1 MMNYPQ
7 PVVNIYET
15 FLLYRT
21 GGNANFA
28 IGNLDEKMDT
38 LFIYDKPVTGRSFIG
53 RRSECMILANLLKA
67 GEHVSIYEPPKTGK
81 MSLIHQSLYNLRNDG
96 VQFMVAFVDM
106 LNVRTLSEFLIKF
119 GTAVMKSAASTPDA
133 FAAIVREYLA
143 DTHFVFDRMR
153 FMTCDEVVSLN
164 WNPDM
169 NDVARMLEL
178 PQMIAREKRMPFFL
192 ILKEFQNLMNAEEY
206 DDVFKAMET
215 VMRDCDRSEPY
226 NAVYVMSGAMVNA
239 MKFIFEEKRYFYRQ
253 VNHVALMPVDEKEII
268 EHVVK
273 GFLNGMGKSFDRNLA
288 MGACELFKCN
298 LWYVNHLAAICDA
311 LSKGFVTES
320 MMTDAL
326 NSMLAV
332 HEPRFVSI
340 INDLT
345 DHQLSLLRAVLDGVV
360 KFSASEVIEKYRLN
374 SSANVRR
381 VKDAL
386 KKKEV
391 LTFNEKDE
399 PVILDPLFE
408 YWVSN
413 FYFERR

>member
-1 MMNYPQ
+1 
-7 PVVNIYET
+7 
-15 FLLYRT
+15 
-21 GGNANFA
+21 
-28 IGNLDEKMDT
+28 MDT
-38 LFIYDKPVTGRSFIG
+38 PFIYDKHVTGRYFIG
-53 RRSECMILANLLKA
+53 RRSECMILGNLLKA

-81 MSLIHQSLYNLRNDG
+81 MSLVHQTLFNLRNDG
-96 VQFMVAFVDM
+96 HQFIVAFVDM

-119 GTAVMKSAASTPDA
+119 GTSVMKSVASTPEEYDA
-133 FAAIVREYLA
+133 MVRDYL
-143 DTHFVFDRMR
+143 DGTHFVFDRVR
-153 FMTCDEVVSLN
+153 FMTYEELVSLN

-169 NDVARMLEL
+169 NDVRKMLEL
-178 PQMIAREKRMPFFL
+178 PVRIAQVKELPYFVV
-192 ILKEFQNLMNAEEY
+192 LKEFQNLMNADEY
-206 DDVFKAMET
+206 DDVFKLMEQ
-215 VMRDCDRSEPY
+215 MMKERDRSNPHQ
-226 NAVYVMSGAMVNA
+226 AIYVMSGAMVNA

-298 LWYVNHLAAICDA
+298 LWYMNHLAAICDA
-311 LSKGFVTES
+311 LSKGFVTET

-326 NSMLAV
+326 NSMIAV

-360 KFSASEVIEKYRLN
+360 KFSASDVIEKYRLN

-413 FYFERR
+413 IYFDKR

>member
-1 MMNYPQ
+1 
-7 PVVNIYET
+7 
-15 FLLYRT
+15 
-21 GGNANFA
+21 
-28 IGNLDEKMDT
+28 MDT
-38 LFIYDKPVTGRSFIG
+38 PFIYNKYVTGRNFIG
-53 RRSECMILANLLKA
+53 RQSECAIFGNLLKA
-67 GEHVSIYEPPKTGK
+67 GEHVAIYEPPKTGK
-81 MSLIHQSLYNLRNDG
+81 MSLVHQTLYNLRNG
-96 VQFMVAFVDM
+96 GMQFMVSFVDM
-106 LNVRTLSEFLIKF
+106 LNVRTLGDFLIKF
-119 GTAVMKSAASTPDA
+119 GTSVMKSAASTPDA
-133 FAAIVREYLA
+133 LDAIVREYLA
-143 DTHFVFDRMR
+143 GTHFVFDRAR
-153 FMTCDEVVSLN
+153 FMTHDEYVSLN
-164 WNPDM
+164 WSPDM
-169 NDVARMLEL
+169 NDVEKMLML
-178 PQMIAREKRMPFFL
+178 PQMIAQEKQLPYIVIF
-192 ILKEFQNLMNAEEY
+192 KEFHNLMNDDAY
-206 DDVFKAMET
+206 DDVFKIMERQMRERVRPNPYPAT
-215 VMRDCDRSEPY
+215 FVMTGD
-226 NAVYVMSGAMVNA
+226 MVNA

-253 VNHVALMPVDEKEII
+253 VNHVTLGPVDEKEII

-298 LWYVNHLAAICDA
+298 LWYMNHLAAVCDA
-311 LSKGFVTES
+311 LSKGFVTEA

-326 NSMLAV
+326 NSMISI

-360 KFSASEVIEKYRLN
+360 KFSASDVIEKYRLN

-391 LTFNEKDE
+391 ITFNEKDE

-413 FYFERR
+413 IYFEIH

>member
-1 MMNYPQ
+1 
-7 PVVNIYET
+7 
-15 FLLYRT
+15 
-21 GGNANFA
+21 
-28 IGNLDEKMDT
+28 MDT
-38 LFIYDKPVTGRSFIG
+38 PFIYNKHVTGRYFIG
-53 RRSECMILANLLKA
+53 RRSECMVLGNLLRA
-67 GEHVSIYEPPKTGK
+67 GEHVSIYEPPKSGK
-81 MSLIHQSLYNLRNDG
+81 KSLIHQTLYNLRTDG
-96 VQFMVAFVDM
+96 LQFIVSFVDM
-106 LNVRTLSEFLIKF
+106 LNVRTLSDFLIKF

-133 FAAIVREYLA
+133 YDAMVRTYLA
-143 DTHFVFDRMR
+143 GTHFVFDRVR
-153 FMTCDEVVSLN
+153 FMTYEEIVSLN

-169 NDVARMLEL
+169 NDVQKMLEL
-178 PQMIAREKRMPFFL
+178 PQRIAEEKQLPYFIIF
-192 ILKEFQNLMNAEEY
+192 KEFQNLMNADEY
-206 DDVFKAMET
+206 DDVFKLMEK
-215 VMRDCDRSEPY
+215 MMKERDRSVPSP
-226 NAVYVMSGAMVNA
+226 VTYVMSGDMVNA

-253 VNHVALMPVDEKEII
+253 VNHVALMPVDEKDII

-288 MGACELFKCN
+288 MGACELFRCN
-298 LWYVNHLAAICDA
+298 LWYMNHLASICDA
-311 LSKGFVTES
+311 MSKGFVTET

-326 NSMLAV
+326 SSMISV

-360 KFSASEVIEKYRLN
+360 KFSASDIIEKYGLN

-391 LTFNEKDE
+391 ITFNEKDE

-413 FYFERR
+413 IYFERR

>member
-1 MMNYPQ
+1 
-7 PVVNIYET
+7 
-15 FLLYRT
+15 
-21 GGNANFA
+21 
-28 IGNLDEKMDT
+28 MDT
-38 LFIYDKPVTGRSFIG
+38 PFIYDKHVTGRNFIG
-53 RRSECMILANLLKA
+53 RKSECMILANLLKA

-81 MSLIHQSLYNLRNDG
+81 MSLIHQTLFDLRNDG
-96 VQFMVAFVDM
+96 VQFAVSFVDM
-106 LNVRTLSEFLIKF
+106 LNVRTLSDFLIKF

-133 FAAIVREYLA
+133 YAAIARKHLA
-143 DTHFVFDRMR
+143 DTHFVFDHVR
-153 FMTCDEVVSLN
+153 FMTCDELISLN
-164 WNPDM
+164 WDPDM
-169 NDVARMLEL
+169 NDVEKMLRL
-178 PQMIAREKRMPFFL
+178 PQAIAQEKQMPYYIIF
-192 ILKEFQNLMNAEEY
+192 KEFQNLMKAEEY
-206 DDVFKAMET
+206 DDVFKLMERM
-215 VMRDCDRSEPY
+215 MRDRDRSEPCPV
-226 NAVYVMSGAMVNA
+226 VYVMSGAMVNA
-239 MKFIFEEKRYFYRQ
+239 MKLIFEEKRYFYRQ
-253 VNHVALMPVDEKEII
+253 VNHVALMPVDEKLII

-298 LWYVNHLAAICDA
+298 LWYVNHLASICDA
-311 LSKGFVTES
+311 LSKGFVTEM

-326 NSMLAV
+326 SSMISV

-340 INDLT
+340 VNDLT

-391 LTFNEKDE
+391 ITFNEKDE

-413 FYFERR
+413 VYFEIR